1 MNSFSVLNEQDKD
14 KTLDYDAYFVSQET
28 LNLIAV
34 KTGASIAFVATKTF
48 GTRSRPQRAPVFF
61 EQKNVVGLR
70 VARSK
75 IKSMPFRTFS
85 GVTSKDTTLS
95 GLTID
100 NRAGNGITKN
110 TGGDSHQDGVARRD
124 VGALLE
130 GARDVAGDC
139 CCSWVGRSCC
149 CCLETA
155 NRYSF
160 WEKPSQRTAL
170 STIFGAADGI
180 WEPQR
185 GDSVVLQMD
194 DTGGKLRRALIRYSS
209 REQMH

>member
-1 MNSFSVLNEQDKD
+1 MNSFLVLNEQDK
-14 KTLDYDAYFVSQET
+14 TLGYDAYFASQET

-34 KTGASIAFVATKTF
+34 KSGASIAFVATKTF
-48 GTRSRPQRAPVFF
+48 GTRTRW
-61 EQKNVVGLR
+61 
-70 VARSK
+70 SK

-139 CCSWVGRSCC
+139 CFSWVGRSCC
-149 CCLETA
+149 CCLATA

-170 STIFGAADGI
+170 SKIFGAADGI
-180 WEPQR
+180 
-185 GDSVVLQMD
+185 
-194 DTGGKLRRALIRYSS
+194 
-209 REQMH
+209 

>member
-1 MNSFSVLNEQDKD
+1 MNSFSVLNEQDK
-14 KTLDYDAYFVSQET
+14 TLDYDAYFASQET

-48 GTRSRPQRAPVFF
+48 GTRARW
-61 EQKNVVGLR
+61 

-75 IKSMPFRTFS
+75 IKSMSFRTFS

-110 TGGDSHQDGVARRD
+110 TGGDSHQDGVARRN

-130 GARDVAGDC
+130 ARF
-139 CCSWVGRSCC
+139 
-149 CCLETA
+149 LEL
-155 NRYSF
+155 
-160 WEKPSQRTAL
+160 RTA
-170 STIFGAADGI
+170 SG
-180 WEPQR
+180 
-185 GDSVVLQMD
+185 S
-194 DTGGKLRRALIRYSS
+194 RR
-209 REQMH
+209 